1 MSSIE
6 VQPENGIDPTGETGK
21 VPIAGENI
29 NDKADEPLPPAYN
42 DISSIPPVSGSGATG
57 VQNTAFSEPTP
68 VQNSVTNQTAATVVT
83 QSHVVAAPA
92 AAVIVQQ
99 PMMLG
104 TLPCQ
109 TSCPYCSTLVSSSNY
124 PLSYSLV
131 PPYFL
136 TWSI

>member
-6 VQPENGIDPTGETGK
+6 VQPEKGEDPTEDTGK

-29 NDKADEPLPPAYN
+29 SGKADEPLPPAYN
-42 DISSIPPVSGSGATG
+42 DISAVPPVAGTSG

-68 VQNSVTNQTAATVVT
+68 VQTSVTNQTAATVVT

-99 PMMLG
+99 PMTLG
-104 TLPCQ
+104 NFPCQ
-109 TSCPYCSTLVSSSNY
+109 TTCPYCSTLVSSSKIEKN
-124 PLSYSLV
+124 
-131 PPYFL
+131 FITL
-136 TWSI
+136 TLTH